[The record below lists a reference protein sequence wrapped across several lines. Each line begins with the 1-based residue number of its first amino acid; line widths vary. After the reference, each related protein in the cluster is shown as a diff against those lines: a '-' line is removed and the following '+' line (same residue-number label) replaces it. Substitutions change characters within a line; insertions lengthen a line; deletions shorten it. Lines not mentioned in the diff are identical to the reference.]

1 MLSGLFTFDVYVLP
15 TMTSAF
21 IVLIGRD
28 LSSSG
33 MELWPQLTDSADHSG
48 PRGPAAV

>member
-1 MLSGLFTFDVYVLP
+1 MLSGLFSFDIYVLP

-21 IVLIGRD
+21 VVLIGRD

-33 MELWPQLTDSADHSG
+33 MELWPQSTRTDDRPDA
-48 PRGPAAV
+48 